1 MPRTPRIQY
10 PGAIY
15 HVMARGNRRENIVL
29 GDDDRWMFL
38 HTLGEM
44 AGRTSILIHAFELM
58 DNYYHLVIEPP
69 RKKGVR

>member
-10 PGAIY
+10 PGAFY

-38 HTLGEM
+38 HTLGKWPD
-44 AGRTSILIHAFELM
+44 APLF
-58 DNYYHLVIEPP
+58 
-69 RKKGVR
+69 

>member
-15 HVMARGNRRENIVL
+15 HVMARGNRRENIVQGDDAE

-38 HTLGEM
+38 HTHRLR
-44 AGRTSILIHAFELM
+44 ASQ
-58 DNYYHLVIEPP
+58 P
-69 RKKGVR
+69 RQSRNDQRWARF

>member
-38 HTLGEM
+38 HTLC
-44 AGRTSILIHAFELM
+44 
-58 DNYYHLVIEPP
+58 V
-69 RKKGVR
+69 KKGLTYSKESSRHDASI